1 MNPENNP
8 NSPSDASS
16 EIENFPSFE
25 EHIKSV
31 QSAEND
37 AEPLNYDYIFRH
49 TPTADRPEGVR
60 DAQDLK
66 EYTEETEAKSRE
78 SLEKAKA
85 SILENY
91 NVPDEK
97 VEALTSSEEFA
108 AFCRSGITIDELIK
122 KNIIIA
128 RKEDYYST
136 QPGEKIYDYQR
147 ESSFDDM
154 CLVVEDL
161 GRFYTEEQFY
171 KEHNPD
177 FRWRFSAIKDYID
190 KLDNP
195 SSITKEDTLSLIDA
209 GYPNFGILNRLLFG
223 NPNNLNANDVIN
235 KTSLTLKHVREAEN
249 GTKYGTEYGDYVD
262 DDTMADFLALA
273 DYVIEKG
280 EFFPSGMSDYAY
292 ESERVKQVLR
302 PGLRSAVR
310 AHMED
315 ISSSLQKGLE
325 RDGYIG
331 GYTEYDELKSL
342 TLKSTNLES
351 ICSHHDSLMQA
362 GITEEELLGSVFG
375 IDKYQDSRSNKELGE
390 IYPEHY
396 VARRAGNLIKAGFS
410 EDSIINTIHD
420 NEVYLTEEE
429 IRDMRK
435 ANISDKDI
443 AYASRICDSAYF
455 YENQIPEGEDGIEVD
470 GVKFSK
476 DAILGAAIKE
486 IQYRNHQNYLR
497 SRQKNE
503 E

>member
-8 NSPSDASS
+8 NNPSDASS

-31 QSAEND
+31 QSAENE

-136 QPGEKIYDYQR
+136 QPGQKIYDYQR
-147 ESSFDDM
+147 ESSFADM
-154 CLVVEDL
+154 SAMVKNL
-161 GRFYTEEQFY
+161 GEFYIMKENCDKMGMSEPAQFL
-171 KEHNPD
+171 P
-177 FRWRFSAIKDYID
+177 IKKYID
-190 KLDNP
+190 KLDDP
-195 SSITKEDTLSLIDA
+195 SSLTKEDTVNLATAI
-209 GYPNFGILNRLLFG
+209 YPNYGIAHRLLFG
-223 NPNNLNANDVIN
+223 NPNNLNASDVISR
-235 KTSLTLKHVREAEN
+235 TSMTLDHIREAKDGVN
-249 GTKYGTEYGDYVD
+249 YGYYVD
-262 DDTMADFLALA
+262 NDAMTEFIALA
-273 DYVIEKG
+273 NHVIEEGK
-280 EFFPSGMSDYAY
+280 FFPSGMSDYVY
-292 ESERVKQVLR
+292 ESDRVKQVLR
-302 PGLRSAVR
+302 PRLRSAVR

-315 ISSSLQKGLE
+315 ISAGLQEGLE
-325 RDGYIG
+325 RDGRIG
-331 GYTEYDELKSL
+331 GWTEYDELKDL
-342 TLKSTNLES
+342 VLKSTDLGS
-351 ICSHHDSLMQA
+351 ICEHHDSLVKA